1 MSEQA
6 SIPERPFVGLIPFR
20 EEDARYFF
28 GREKEQEII
37 TANLLASRLTLL
49 YGASGVGK
57 SSVLRAGVAHR
68 LRQLAAQHMERRGRP
83 KFVVAVFNS
92 WSDDP
97 LRGTLERIEES
108 AAQLFQ
114 GQQFEPLPETLS
126 FVEKLQEWSRRVQ
139 GQLLVIYDQFE
150 EYFLYRANEQ
160 GEGTFATEFPRAVN
174 LLGLS
179 VNFLVSYREDAH
191 AKLDFFKGSIPQ
203 LFENYFRI
211 EHLDAG
217 AARAAIVRPVEEYNR
232 QRAAGG
238 ASPVQIEPE
247 LVGEVLKQVEAGQV
261 TLGEEGRGI
270 VKNDS
275 TKTHIETPYLQL
287 ALTRLWDEE
296 MHEGSRVLR
305 LETLKRLGGAKNI
318 VRTHLDTTMSGL
330 SHAEQDGA
338 AEAFRYLVTPS
349 GTKIAYTASDLSQMA
364 GIPEEETKHIL
375 KRLAGD
381 ARILRAVAPPADQ
394 LDAPVRYEI
403 FHDVLARA
411 VLDWRARYVLA
422 REQKRALAR
431 ARKQRLGIISGAI
444 VLSLAAVV
452 GVYVYQ
458 QRRVNEAEKD
468 AAEISKEARSVTASV
483 TERYDDALV
492 YVQQLTSDD
501 AIVRKQAV
509 EGITE
514 LAERK
519 QLPAEMVPTI
529 GAIIE
534 KREGTEEAHL
544 FREAIQAKLARP
556 TPTPQD
562 AQQNQQQAVQQ
573 TAQTPP
579 RIYIHIRDEKQ
590 RQAARDTSTQLE
602 KRGFV
607 VEGIE
612 NVGARGPTD
621 TELRCFRQSDVAQAK
636 EIVRVLGEVGAKA
649 KWIIVPGFE
658 NSKLVRPNQY
668 ELWFELPYDKREWF
682 VLLGSFPK
690 DERAKAEARLS
701 ALQQGGYKDARL
713 VNWDEY
719 SKSPPHNLLALIRGP
734 YSKEEAKRIETEMRR
749 RVPDAYA
756 IAPLSERRRFKE

>member
-1 MSEQA
+1 MSEQP
-6 SIPERPFVGLIPFR
+6 SLPERPFVGLIPFR

-83 KFVVAVFNS
+83 KFVVAVFNT

-97 LRGTLERIEES
+97 LRGTLERIEE
-108 AAQLFQ
+108 AVAQLFKEQ
-114 GQQFEPLPETLS
+114 HFEPLPDELS
-126 FVEKLQEWSRRVQ
+126 FVEKLQEWSRRAQ

-160 GEGTFATEFPRAVN
+160 GEGTFATEFPRVVN
-174 LLGLS
+174 TLGLS

-211 EHLDAG
+211 EHLDAT

-232 QRAAGG
+232 QRVAGG
-238 ASPVQIEPE
+238 ATPIQIEPE
-247 LVGEVLKQVEAGQV
+247 LVEEVLKQVEAGQV
-261 TLGEEGRGI
+261 TLGEEGRGV
-270 VKNDS
+270 VKSDS

-287 ALTRLWDEE
+287 TLTRLWDEE
-296 MHEGSRVLR
+296 IREGSSRVLR

-349 GTKIAYTASDLSQMA
+349 GTKIAYTASDLAQMA
-364 GIPEEETKHIL
+364 DIKEEQLKPIL

-422 REQKRALAR
+422 RERKRALAR
-431 ARKQRLGIISGAI
+431 ARKQRLWIIAGAV
-444 VLSLAAVV
+444 VLSLVAVA
-452 GVYVYQ
+452 GVYLIQ
-458 QRRVNEAEKD
+458 QHRVETADKERLEAVKD
-468 AAEISKEARSVTASV
+468 ATEISKEARSVTASV
-483 TERYDDALV
+483 TEKYEDALV

-509 EGITE
+509 EGITD
-514 LAERK
+514 LAEK
-519 QLPAEMVPTI
+519 DDLPPEMVPTI
-529 GAIIE
+529 AAIIE
-534 KREGTEEAHL
+534 KRQGYEEAHL
-544 FREAIQAKLARP
+544 FKEVVKAKLLARP
-556 TPTPQD
+556 TPTPLS
-562 AQQNQQQAVQQ
+562 AQQPSVQQ

-579 RIYIHIRDEKQ
+579 RIYVHIRDEKQ
-590 RQAARDTSTQLE
+590 RQAAQDISTQLQ

-612 NVGARGPTD
+612 NVKGRGPTD

-636 EIVRVLGEVGAKA
+636 EIVKVLGEMGAKA

-668 ELWFELPYDKREWF
+668 ELWFELPYDRREWF

-690 DERAKAEARLS
+690 DARPKAEVRLS
-701 ALQQGGYKDARL
+701 ELQGNGYKDARL
-713 VNWDEY
+713 VNWDDY

-734 YSKEEAKRIETEMRR
+734 YSKEEAKRIENEMRKSI
-749 RVPDAYA
+749 PDAYA
-756 IAPLSERRRFKE
+756 IAPVK

>member
-1 MSEQA
+1 MSEQP
-6 SIPERPFVGLIPFR
+6 SLPERPFVGLIPFR

-97 LRGTLERIEES
+97 LRGTLERIEE
-108 AAQLFQ
+108 AVAQLFK
-114 GQQFEPLPETLS
+114 GQQFEPLPDELS
-126 FVEKLQEWSRRVQ
+126 FVEKLQEWSRRAQ

-174 LLGLS
+174 TLGLS

-211 EHLDAG
+211 EHLEAT
-217 AARAAIVRPVEEYNR
+217 AAKAAIVRPVEEYNR
-232 QRAAGG
+232 QRAASG

-247 LVGEVLKQVEAGQV
+247 LVEEVLKQVEAGQV
-261 TLGEEGRGI
+261 TLGEEGRGV
-270 VKNDS
+270 VKSDS

-287 ALTRLWDEE
+287 TLTRLWDEE
-296 MHEGSRVLR
+296 MGAGSRVLR

-330 SHAEQDGA
+330 SPAEQDGA

-349 GTKIAYTASDLSQMA
+349 GTKIAYTASDLVQLA
-364 GIPEEETKHIL
+364 DVREEQLKPIL

-394 LDAPVRYEI
+394 LDAPVRYEM

-431 ARKQRLGIISGAI
+431 ARKQRLWIIAGA
-444 VLSLAAVV
+444 LALLLVAVG
-452 GVYVYQ
+452 GVYFIQ
-458 QRRVNEAEKD
+458 QHRVETADKERQEAIKD
-468 AAEISKEARSVTASV
+468 ATEISKEARSVTASV
-483 TERYDDALV
+483 TEKYEDALI

-509 EGITE
+509 EGIAE
-514 LAERK
+514 LAEK
-519 QLPAEMVPTI
+519 QELPTEMLPTI
-529 GAIIE
+529 EAIIE
-534 KREGTEEAHL
+534 KRQGLEEAHL
-544 FREAIQAKLARP
+544 FKESIKAKLARP
-556 TPTPQD
+556 TPTPAS
-562 AQQNQQQAVQQ
+562 AQQNVQP
-573 TAQTPP
+573 TSQTPP

-590 RQAARDTSTQLE
+590 RQAAQDISTQLV

-612 NVGARGPTD
+612 NVKGRGPTD
-621 TELRCFRQSDVAQAK
+621 TELRCFRQSDIAQAK
-636 EIVRVLGEVGAKA
+636 EIVRALGEMGAKA

-658 NSKLVRPNQY
+658 NSKLVKPNQY

-690 DERAKAEARLS
+690 DARPKAEERLS
-701 ALQQGGYKDARL
+701 ALQGNGYKDARL
-713 VNWDEY
+713 VNWDDY

-734 YSKEEAKRIETEMRR
+734 YSKEEAKRIENEMRKSI
-749 RVPDAYA
+749 PDAYA
-756 IAPLSERRRFKE
+756 IAPVK